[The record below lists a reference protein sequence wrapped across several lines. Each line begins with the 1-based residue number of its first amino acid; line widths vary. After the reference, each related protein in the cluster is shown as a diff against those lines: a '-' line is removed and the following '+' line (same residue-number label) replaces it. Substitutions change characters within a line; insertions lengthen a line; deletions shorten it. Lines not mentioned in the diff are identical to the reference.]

1 MKHPWIAL
9 LLPLALAACSTT
21 TAPEVAAP
29 QALSPGQSSVL
40 DYIKSISGKYTIAGQ
55 HNREPNSDPTK
66 WTRYIQSTTGKT
78 PGLWGGDFL
87 FLQDDINNRQT
98 MVNQAKAQ
106 FKSGAVVALTW
117 HVCPPTVS
125 EPCNWDSGGILSH
138 LSDAQWSQLITPGS
152 ALNNAWKVRLDKIVP
167 YLQDLKNNG
176 VQALFR
182 PIHEMNDGW
191 SWWGGRPGVN
201 GSKKLYQIT
210 YDYLVKTKGITNLI
224 WVWNVKDVGMDRLA
238 DYYPGADYV
247 DVASVDMWYKDFPT
261 SSDYNSMLSIAGSK
275 PIALAEVGKVPSPS
289 QLTSQPRWAYFMTW
303 AEYAQTV
310 NTPATLTATHQAA
323 NVLTRDELNI
333 AYGRPAA
340 ASSVESS
347 SYPASNVT
355 DGNLTTRWSSA
366 FSDNQSITIDLGS
379 QRTFNNV
386 QLAWEAS
393 YAKSYQIQVSN
404 DQTTWSTVYSTTAGD
419 GGNDSL
425 SFTATSARYIKIQC
439 ITRSNA
445 YGFSLWDVSVFN
457 K

>member
-9 LLPLALAACSTT
+9 LLPLALAACNSTPVSET
-21 TAPEVAAP
+21 SRP

-40 DYIKSISGKYTIAGQ
+40 DYIKSISGKYTISGQ

-98 MVNQAKAQ
+98 MINQAKAQ
-106 FKSGAVVALTW
+106 YRSGAVVALTW
-117 HVCPPTVS
+117 HMCPPTVS
-125 EPCNWDSGGILSH
+125 EPCNWDSNGVLAK
-138 LSDAQWSQLITPGS
+138 LSDTQWNQLITSGTS
-152 ALNNAWKVRLDKIVP
+152 LNNAWKARLDKIVP
-167 YLQDLKNNG
+167 YLQDLKNNN

-201 GSKKLYQIT
+201 GSRKLYQIT
-210 YDYLVKTKGITNLI
+210 YDHLVKTRGLNNLI
-224 WVWNVKDVGMDRLA
+224 WVWNVKDFGMDRLA
-238 DYYPGADYV
+238 DYWPGADYV

-261 SSDYNSMLSIAGSK
+261 STEYNQMLSIAGSK
-275 PIALAEVGKVPSPS
+275 PIALAEVGKVPTSA
-289 QLTSQPRWAYFMTW
+289 QLASQPRWAWFMTW

-310 NTPATLTATHQAA
+310 NTPSSLTAVHQAA

-340 ASSVESS
+340 ASSVQSGH
-347 SYPASNVT
+347 PASNAV
-355 DGNLTTRWSSA
+355 DGNLTTRWSSLS
-366 FSDNQSITIDLGS
+366 SDNQSLTIDLGS
-379 QRTFNNV
+379 ARTFNNV
-386 QLAWEAS
+386 QLAWEAA
-393 YAKSYQIQVSN
+393 YAKGYQIQVSN
-404 DQTTWSTVYSTTAGD
+404 DQVSWWTVYSTTAGD
-419 GGNDSL
+419 GGTDNVSI
-425 SFTATSARYIKIQC
+425 TATTGRYIKLQLVSRA
-439 ITRSNA
+439 TS